1 MEYAVLS
8 PDTQKTFQEIQQ
20 RIRRLQNWGS
30 IASLKN
36 LGLPSGNQVGASF
49 VSLKQLASSYSP
61 DEQLAFLL
69 WNTQKREEQIIA
81 CLLLP
86 KKINKEK
93 ITQLIQNCYNFEVAE
108 YLGSFFLYNFEKLTE
123 IATEWINSEKPY
135 MQIAALTA
143 CARHLILF
151 KFQPAISKDFFNNL
165 IHNDYKDKYVQLVAR
180 RYR

>member
-93 ITQLIQNCYNFEVAE
+93 IIYIDPYHIDKNYNDADIIFITHDHYDHYSEDDIDKVRKFNSIFVIPDD
-108 YLGSFFLYNFEKLTE
+108 LLPKLLEKGINQENIFTLDSGDTE
-123 IATEWINSEKPY
+123 IIDG
-135 MQIAALTA
+135 
-143 CARHLILF
+143 IL
-151 KFQPAISKDFFNNL
+151 
-165 IHNDYKDKYVQLVAR
+165 
-180 RYR
+180 

>member
-1 MEYAVLS
+1 MEYVVLS
-8 PDTQKTFQEIQQ
+8 SETQKTFQEIQQ

-30 IASLKN
+30 IANLKN
-36 LGLPSGNQVGASF
+36 LGINPGNQVGASF
-49 VSLKQLASSYSP
+49 VSLKQLASRYSP
-61 DEQLAFLL
+61 DEQIAFLL
-69 WNTQKREEQIIA
+69 WNTRKREEQILA

-108 YLGSFFLYNFEKLTE
+108 YLGSLYLYNFENLTE
-123 IATEWINSEKPY
+123 IVTEWIDSQKPF

-151 KFQPAISKDFFNNL
+151 KSQSVISKDFFNTL
-165 IHNDYKDKYVQLVAR
+165 IYKDYKDKYVYLVAQ

>member
-1 MEYAVLS
+1 M
-8 PDTQKTFQEIQQ
+8 
-20 RIRRLQNWGS
+20 
-30 IASLKN
+30 
-36 LGLPSGNQVGASF
+36 
-49 VSLKQLASSYSP
+49 
-61 DEQLAFLL
+61 
-69 WNTQKREEQIIA
+69 
-81 CLLLP
+81 LLP

-151 KFQPAISKDFFNNL
+151 KSQPAISKDFFNNL

>member
-81 CLLLP
+81 CLLPVSYTHLTLP
-86 KKINKEK
+86 
-93 ITQLIQNCYNFEVAE
+93 T
-108 YLGSFFLYNFEKLTE
+108 
-123 IATEWINSEKPY
+123 IA
-135 MQIAALTA
+135 
-143 CARHLILF
+143 
-151 KFQPAISKDFFNNL
+151 
-165 IHNDYKDKYVQLVAR
+165 
-180 RYR
+180 

>member
-93 ITQLIQNCYNFEVAE
+93 ITQLIQSCYNTELAE
-108 YLGSFFLYNFEKLTE
+108 YFGSLYLCHQENLKE
-123 IATEWINSEKPY
+123 IASEWSDSNIPFQ
-135 MQIAALTA
+135 QIAALTA
-143 CARHLILF
+143 CARHLILY
-151 KFQPAISKDFFNNL
+151 KSAPVISADFLKLLSHKD
-165 IHNDYKDKYVQLVAR
+165 YTDKYVKLVAS
-180 RYR
+180 RYS